1 VADVRLPTSPPA
13 APDLEERLLAA
24 MLEWD
29 TAVDLAVRAGLR
41 ADDFYRPEHRPLF
54 QTIVELRA
62 TGHPHGPVD
71 VRVEIEALPDRKAA
85 LDHIGGASYLVR
97 LVQQQGMLEWA
108 GADAA
113 KILELGRRRRL
124 MDATLQ
130 AHLAAADPAV
140 SLEQVLA
147 KLVTAGHAEAGVG
160 THDRAVDGAT
170 FALDAPA
177 IPPALWGAEYDIVWA
192 EGEALM
198 IVGPQGVG
206 KTTVAGRLILH
217 RIGLAEGELL
227 GMPVAVGGGR
237 VLYLACDRPSQVRR
251 SLRRMVTEAD
261 REVLAERLTVWQGP
275 PPADFAREPGLLTEL
290 CRRYGADTVVIDSL
304 KDVVAELSKD
314 ESGSGYNRAR
324 QLALAQGIQV
334 VELHHQ
340 RKPADGNKRPRS
352 INEVY
357 GSIWLTA
364 GAGSVILLWGDP
376 GDPIVDL
383 HHLKQPVDEVGPLK
397 ILHDA
402 DTGQVS
408 VSRGVDLLGL
418 VRTLADQAAAAGLD
432 AGQPAATVA
441 RHLYSL
447 DHAPEPKEI
456 ERARRALDR
465 LEAKWLLVRKDGI
478 PGGHRKRPA
487 LYYPA
492 AAPGGEPPP

>member
-1 VADVRLPTSPPA
+1 M
-13 APDLEERLLAA
+13 LA
-24 MLEWD
+24 WD
-29 TAVDLAVRAGLR
+29 TAIDTAVTAGLR
-41 ADDFYRPEHRPLF
+41 PDDFYRPEHRPLF
-54 QTIVELRA
+54 QTLVELRA
-62 TGHPHGPVD
+62 VGAPHGPVD
-71 VRVEIEALPDRKAA
+71 VRMEIDSLPDRKAA
-85 LDHIGGASYLVR
+85 LDHIGGAANYLVR
-97 LVQQQGMLEWA
+97 LVQAQGMAEWVPV
-108 GADAA
+108 DVA
-113 KILELGRRRRL
+113 KVLELGRRRRL

-130 AHLAAADPAV
+130 AHYLAADTTV
-140 SLEQVLA
+140 SLEQVTA
-147 KLVTAGHAEAGVG
+147 KLAATGHAEAGAG
-160 THDRAVDGAT
+160 THERAVDGAT

-177 IPPALWGAEYDIVWA
+177 IPPALWGADFDILWA

-198 IVGPQGVG
+198 ICGPQGVG
-206 KTTVAGRLILH
+206 KTTVAGRLILA
-217 RIGLAEGELL
+217 RIGLGDGDLL
-227 GMPVAVGGGR
+227 GMPVAVSGGR

-251 SLRRMVTEAD
+251 SMRRMVEEND
-261 REVLAERLTVWQGP
+261 RAVLAERLQVWQGP

-290 CRRYGADTVVIDSL
+290 ARRYGADTVVIDSL

-314 ESGSGYNRAR
+314 EAGSGYNRAR

-340 RKPADGNKRPRS
+340 RKPADGNKRPKS

-364 GAGSVILLWGDP
+364 GAGSVVLLWGDP

-383 HHLKQPVDEVGPLK
+383 VHLKQPVDEIGPLK

-402 DTGQVS
+402 DSGRVT

-432 AGQPAATVA
+432 VGQPAATIA
-441 RHLYSL
+441 RSLYGL
-447 DHAPEPKEI
+447 ERAPEPKDI

-465 LEAKWLLVRKDGI
+465 LTTKGLLIRKDGI